1 MASSINLFDSIDI
14 NLDTKK
20 KRFKAVAEIK
30 QKYSQNSQNKQQLE
44 VDDLLLF
51 GYSCKLFRD
60 DEVALKLENEAN
72 LIPWNGDSSLL
83 IDRCVTRHIMKI

>member
-1 MASSINLFDSIDI
+1 MASSINLFDSMDI
-14 NLDTKK
+14 NLETKK
-20 KRFKAVAEIK
+20 KRFKAIAEIK
-30 QKYSQNSQNKQQLE
+30 QKYSQNKQQFEE

>member
-1 MASSINLFDSIDI
+1 MASSINLFDSMDT
-14 NLDTKK
+14 NLETKK
-20 KRFKAVAEIK
+20 NKFKAIAEIK
-30 QKYSQNSQNKQQLE
+30 QKYSQNKQQLEE

-60 DEVALKLENEAN
+60 DEVALKLENEAS

>member
-14 NLDTKK
+14 NLEAKK
-20 KRFKAVAEIK
+20 KRIKAVVEIK
-30 QKYSQNSQNKQQLE
+30 QKNSQSLHNKQHQQQQQQAE
-44 VDDLLLF
+44 IDDLLLF

-83 IDRCVTRHIMKI
+83 IDRCV

>member
-1 MASSINLFDSIDI
+1 MASSINLFDSMDI
-14 NLDTKK
+14 NLETKK
-20 KRFKAVAEIK
+20 KKFKAIAEIK
-30 QKYSQNSQNKQQLE
+30 QKYSQNKQQLE
-44 VDDLLLF
+44 QVDDLLLF

>member
-1 MASSINLFDSIDI
+1 MASSINLFDSMDT
-14 NLDTKK
+14 NLETKK
-20 KRFKAVAEIK
+20 KKFKAIAEIK
-30 QKYSQNSQNKQQLE
+30 QKYSQNKQKLEE